1 MARVRVATLGEAQAV
16 ARKGSEATIYTD
28 DKGFYIVEVI
38 VKED

>member
-1 MARVRVATLGEAQAV
+1 MARIKVATLGEAQAA